1 MSGPASSLYT
11 IPAGISFV
19 DSLAAGLLRRYGSE
33 PLGLARVTVLLPTR
47 RACRSL
53 LEAFLEAS
61 DGRALLLP
69 RLMPLGDLD
78 AEELAFLEE
87 ESGLADEEALAI
99 APALPGLR
107 RQLLLT
113 RLILAWQEARPGDLP
128 GGADQAARLAEAL
141 ARLIDQ
147 VETEGLDWQ
156 GLRDLVPAD
165 YAHHWQRTLDFLSI
179 VTERWP
185 EIESDAGAIGPAARR
200 RLLLQRQAAAWRAT
214 AAGDPI
220 VVAGSTGSLPATA
233 ELIGTVAGLP
243 EGLVVLPG
251 LDKTVDDDCWS
262 AIRADPSHPQH
273 GLARLLKTLGVE
285 RQAVQDW
292 PEAAAPVAVA
302 RRSDLLNEA
311 LRPAAASWRAPVEA
325 AAPDADDVAALAGI
339 RRIDCANPAQEALI
353 IAIILRQS
361 LEVPGRTAA
370 LVTPDRALAR
380 RVAAELRRWSI
391 EIDDSAGQP
400 LALTPAGAF
409 LRLTAEM
416 IAAELAPLPLLAAL
430 KHPLAAGGLELGAFR
445 AKVRALEM
453 AVLRGPRPAP
463 GFAGLR
469 AALEAQKGS
478 GDLLAWLDDL
488 EARAVPFTEALA
500 ARPCSLTTLAAG
512 HIAFAQA
519 LAESAEQSGAAR
531 LWAHESGEA
540 TADFAAEL
548 MAAAE
553 AEIVLDAEDYAA
565 LLESLMSGRAVR
577 PVAGRHP
584 RLAILGPLEARLQH
598 ADIMVLGGLNEATW
612 PAETDP
618 GPWLSRP
625 MRTAF
630 GLPPP
635 ERRIGL
641 SAHDFVQACC
651 APAVY
656 LTRATRVEG
665 TPSVPSRWLLR
676 LDALLQARGLA
687 DALMRDAPSWRQW
700 AEALDR
706 PGTVEPIDPP
716 EPRPPLAARP
726 RTFAVTEIET
736 LTIDP
741 YVIYASRILDLQPL
755 HPLDED
761 PGAAERGTLIHKVLE
776 RFVSRYPDAL
786 PADPLAVLMAEG
798 EAAFAKLRAR
808 PGLQAFW
815 WPRFERVARWFI
827 DFETERRA
835 GMRRAWA
842 ELRGRMTLEAPA
854 GPVTLYARAD
864 RIDEANDG
872 SLTILDYKTGALP
885 SRGAVEAGLSP
896 QLPLE
901 AAIAAAG
908 GFDGLAARAPDA
920 LGYLRLSGGQPAGEL
935 RLIKTSPAELA
946 DEVLTGLARLIA
958 FYDDPKTAYLAAAWE
973 AEQTRFD
980 PYGHLARRQEWSVGL
995 GPEESG

>member
-1 MSGPASSLYT
+1 MSAPAPTLFT
-11 IPAGISFV
+11 IPAGLSFV
-19 DSLAAGLLRRYGSE
+19 DSLAAGLLRRYGGG
-33 PLGLARVTVLLPTR
+33 PLDLAAVTVLLPTR

-53 LEAFLEAS
+53 AEAFLEAS
-61 DGRALLLP
+61 EGRALLLP
-69 RLMPLGDLD
+69 RLQPLGDLD

-87 ESGLADEEALAI
+87 ESGLAEAEALAVP
-99 APALPGLR
+99 PALSGLR

-113 RLILAWQEARPGDLP
+113 RLILAWQEAQPRDLP

-156 GLRDLVPAD
+156 GLRDLVPED
-165 YAHHWQRTLDFLSI
+165 YAHHWQQTLDFLSI

-185 EIESDAGAIGPAARR
+185 EHEAEVGAIGPAARR
-200 RLLLQRQAAAWRAT
+200 RLLLQRQAEAWRRAPP
-214 AAGDPI
+214 ADPV

-233 ELIGTVAGLP
+233 ELIATVAGLP
-243 EGLVVLPG
+243 NGLVVLPG
-251 LDKTVDDDCWS
+251 LDKSVGDEAWQ
-262 AIRADPSHPQH
+262 AIHADPSHPQH
-273 GLARLLKTLGVE
+273 GLARLLAGLGIARDAVE
-285 RQAVQDW
+285 DW

-302 RRSDLLNEA
+302 RRADLLNEA
-311 LRPAAASWRAPVEA
+311 LRPAAASWRAPDEDAPSDAEEA
-325 AAPDADDVAALAGI
+325 AALAAV
-339 RRIDCANPAQEALI
+339 RRIDCANPAQEALV
-353 IAIILRQS
+353 IAMILRQS

-416 IAAELAPLPLLAAL
+416 IAEELAPLPLLAAL
-430 KHPLAAGGLELGAFR
+430 KHPLAAGGLEPGAFR
-445 AKVRALEM
+445 AKTRALER

-469 AALEAQKGS
+469 MALQAQEGT
-478 GDLLAWLDDL
+478 GDLLAWLEDL
-488 EARAVPFTEALA
+488 ETRAAPFLDALSR
-500 ARPCSLTTLAAG
+500 RPCDLTSLAEG

-519 LAESAEQSGAAR
+519 LAESASESGAAR
-531 LWAHESGEA
+531 LWAQDSGEA
-540 TADFAAEL
+540 AADFAAEL
-548 MAAAE
+548 LAARD
-553 AEIVLDAEDYAA
+553 AEIRLGAEDYAA

-577 PVAGRHP
+577 PHAGRHP

-598 ADIMVLGGLNEATW
+598 ADVMVLGGLNEATW
-612 PAETDP
+612 PAESDP

-625 MRTAF
+625 MRAAF

-651 APAVY
+651 APEVY

-676 LDALLQARGLA
+676 LDALLRARGLS

-706 PGTVEPIDPP
+706 PERVAPAEPPQ
-716 EPRPPLAARP
+716 PRPRLEARP
-726 RTFAVTEIET
+726 RKFAVTEVAT
-736 LTIDP
+736 LIDDP
-741 YVIYASRILDLQPL
+741 YALYASRILGLQPL
-755 HPLDED
+755 HPIDED
-761 PGAAERGTLIHKVLE
+761 PGAAERGTLIHRVLE
-776 RFVSRYPDAL
+776 RFVSHHPEQL
-786 PADPLAVLMAEG
+786 PADPLTALMAEG
-798 EAAFAKLRAR
+798 EKAFAKLRAR

-815 WPRFERVARWFI
+815 WPRFERVARWFVA
-827 DFETERRA
+827 FESERRA
-835 GMRRAWA
+835 GLRRAWA
-842 ELRGRMTLEAPA
+842 ERRGRMELQAPA

-864 RIDEANDG
+864 RIDEAADG
-872 SLTILDYKTGALP
+872 GLAILDYKTGALP
-885 SRGAVEAGLSP
+885 RQSSVEAGLAP

-908 GFDGLAARAPDA
+908 GFEGLPQGAPETI
-920 LGYLRLSGGQPAGEL
+920 GYLRLSGGQPAGEL
-935 RLIKTSPAELA
+935 RLVRRSPEELA
-946 DEVLTGLARLIA
+946 EEVLAGFARLVA
-958 FYDDPKTAYLAAAWE
+958 HYDDPETPYLAAAWE
-973 AEQTRFD
+973 AELARFD
-980 PYGHLARRQEWSVGL
+980 PYGHLARRREWSVGV